1 MPEQTAYGALTFDT
15 QTVMSNSF
23 DFEGGLLAQLGQ
35 FSGTQFQIV
44 VTNVVASEIA
54 KHLREKIKNTRDE
67 LRRSYKNA
75 KLYGLEVAAEPIAQ
89 SENFDAR
96 ELAKQRLVDYL
107 VQIGATVISTDD
119 VPVRR
124 LLQMYFA
131 AQPPFASGKKK
142 NEFPDAISL
151 IALEDWAKANSTR
164 ILAIS
169 DDADWK
175 AFGEQSDHVDVE
187 PDLAKALASLQ
198 ENAERSKARASD
210 LITRISENKL
220 PHLMSG
226 LLERLGDEVADARMY
241 AVADSHFNVEPDQ
254 LDLTLVDLDLSN
266 TASLI
271 VVQDNADHLSIEQTV
286 TLSVEASADFSFSL
300 HDDGDDISMGSTTVT
315 REIDLEAKVLISFEG
330 SRDEGQDLEVTKV
343 ELIDYPNDVHF
354 GYVEP
359 DFDDYDPE
367 DFA

>member
-1 MPEQTAYGALTFDT
+1 MSEQPAYGALTFDT

-54 KHLREKIKNTRDE
+54 KHLREKIKTTRDE

-75 KLYGLEVAAEPIAQ
+75 RLYGLEVAGDPIAQ
-89 SENFDAR
+89 SETFDAR

-107 VQIGATVISTDD
+107 VQIGATIISTDD

-175 AFGEQSDHVDVE
+175 AFGDQSDHIDVE

-198 ENAERSKARASD
+198 ENAERSKLRAAD
-210 LITRISENKL
+210 LIERISENKL

-226 LLERLGDEVADARMY
+226 LLERLGDEVADARMF
-241 AVADSHFNVEPDQ
+241 AAADSHFNVEPDQ
-254 LDLTLVDLDLSN
+254 MDLSLLDLDLSN
-266 TASLI
+266 IASLV
-271 VVQDNADHLSIEQTV
+271 VVQDNASQLSVEQTV
-286 TLSVEASADFSFSL
+286 TLSLDASADFSFSL
-300 HDDGDDISMGSTTVT
+300 HDDGDDISMGSASVT
-315 REIDLEAKVLISFEG
+315 RQIDIEAKVLISFEG
-330 SRDEGQDLEVTKV
+330 SREDEAGLEVTKV
-343 ELIDYPNDVHF
+343 ELIDYPDDVHF
-354 GYVEP
+354 GYVVP
-359 DFDDYDPE
+359 DFDDYDPD